1 VNQPTHGQ
9 GGAADPVRVLIV
21 DDDRRVRQSLSGLMS
36 LRDGIVVVG
45 TAGDGDAALALC
57 GATTPDTVLL
67 DLKLPEVNDGFGLL
81 TELRRRHPSIRV
93 VAMSVQV
100 SLRSAAIA
108 AGAESF
114 VPKGGHPEAIGD
126 AILGASSV

>member
-1 VNQPTHGQ
+1 
-9 GGAADPVRVLIV
+9 
-21 DDDRRVRQSLSGLMS
+21 
-36 LRDGIVVVG
+36 VVG
-45 TAGDGDAALALC
+45 TAGDGDTALPLRRDDA
-57 GATTPDTVLL
+57 DTVLL
-67 DLKLPEVNDGFGLL
+67 DQKLPEVNDGFGLL

-126 AILGASSV
+126 AILGAASV